1 MERERKQIEK
11 NKKRYIASRENE
23 TLAPVSSWKTIH
35 DDRNK
40 NAWRLNLFR
49 RIRQDL
55 EQSPAIIKITAKF
68 QHLRHCLKLSILEKF
83 LIYNLFLVFH
93 IVYIFAFK

>member
-1 MERERKQIEK
+1 MRKQIEK

-55 EQSPAIIKITAKF
+55 EQSPAIIKITATAIST
-68 QHLRHCLKLSILEKF
+68 LLIHCLKLSILEKF
-83 LIYNLFLVFH
+83 LIYNFFLVFH

>member
-1 MERERKQIEK
+1 MRKQIEK

-55 EQSPAIIKITAKF
+55 EQSPAIIKITATAISTL
-68 QHLRHCLKLSILEKF
+68 LRHCLKLSILEKF
-83 LIYNLFLVFH
+83 LIYNFFLVFH